1 MPFLPGL
8 QLCEQFYQQAVR
20 PLLDSHF
27 PGLPHSAALIGPG
40 SEVLG
45 FDDPMSTDHDW
56 GPRVL
61 LFLHENDQARQAAAI
76 HQMLANHLPH
86 EFHGYPTNFSAPDPA
101 DNGTQQLQAITHGPV
116 NHRVTTQTIAGF
128 FAGYLGL
135 AIGQALTPA
144 GWLTSSEHKL
154 RTLTAGAIY
163 HDDLGLRQVLAQF
176 RYYPNDIWRYLL
188 AADWTRI
195 GQEEH
200 LTGRAGQ
207 AGDEIGAALIAAR
220 LVRSLMHLCFLM
232 ARTYAPYPKW
242 YGTAFAQLA
251 CATNLTPLLQNALR
265 AHRWPERQAWL
276 VQAYEL
282 VAAQHNALGL
292 TAPQPAQATPFFGRP
307 FQVIA
312 QNGFAAALL
321 AGISDPAVK
330 ALATRPIIGSLE
342 QFSDST
348 DLIGDLQRQPVLRQL
363 YR

>member
-1 MPFLPGL
+1 
-8 QLCEQFYQQAVR
+8 
-20 PLLDSHF
+20 
-27 PGLPHSAALIGPG
+27 
-40 SEVLG
+40 
-45 FDDPMSTDHDW
+45 
-56 GPRVL
+56 
-61 LFLHENDQARQAAAI
+61 
-76 HQMLANHLPH
+76 
-86 EFHGYPTNFSAPDPA
+86 
-101 DNGTQQLQAITHGPV
+101 
-116 NHRVTTQTIAGF
+116 
-128 FAGYLGL
+128 
-135 AIGQALTPA
+135 
-144 GWLTSSEHKL
+144 
-154 RTLTAGAIY
+154 
-163 HDDLGLRQVLAQF
+163 
-176 RYYPNDIWRYLL
+176 
-188 AADWTRI
+188 
-195 GQEEH
+195 
-200 LTGRAGQ
+200 
-207 AGDEIGAALIAAR
+207 
-220 LVRSLMHLCFLM
+220 MHLCFLM

-251 CATNLTPLLQNALR
+251 CATNLTPPLQNALR